1 MRKRG
6 ADTAH
11 RPRPAAPLPAFS
23 AGSTAA
29 CDITLMFRSVTIA
42 ALAATIALAS
52 AAPSPASGK
61 ADRCYADWSEAA
73 TVVRREA
80 LALSSEVQL
89 KSRALAIGEVVRM
102 TLCEE
107 RGRYTYR
114 LVVRRADGVIDTL
127 TVDARRPF

>member
-1 MRKRG
+1 M
-6 ADTAH
+6 
-11 RPRPAAPLPAFS
+11 L
-23 AGSTAA
+23 
-29 CDITLMFRSVTIA
+29 RSLTTA
-42 ALAATIALAS
+42 ALAAAIALGTT
-52 AAPSPASGK
+52 APSPASGST
-61 ADRCYADWSEAA
+61 DRCYADWSEAA
-73 TVVRREA
+73 AVVRREA

-89 KSRALAIGEVVRM
+89 KSRALAIGEIVRM